1 MMDRYLRS
9 DCRSVLEAAPT
20 SLTGLIHS
28 SPEEARPGRDRPPPP
43 KQEARAHSNKT
54 LKEAIISGLPI
65 PEQGTGSQ
73 IPALPSLP
81 LAVGKIKLLEK
92 SE

>member
-28 SPEEARPGRDRPPPP
+28 SPEEARPGRDPPA

>member
-28 SPEEARPGRDRPPPP
+28 SHEEARPGRDAPPP